1 MDMVLLCP
9 ACPTLGEINFSLVP
23 SLLPQ
28 VYVVHMAPYA
38 SLVAAGHKFMFS
50 IPTPL
55 S

>member
-1 MDMVLLCP
+1 MDMVLSCP
-9 ACPTLGEINFSLVP
+9 ACPTLGGINSSLVL

-28 VYVVHMAPYA
+28 VYAVHKAPYA
-38 SLVAAGHKFMFS
+38 SLMVAGYKFMFS